1 MKEEHGVSRR
11 RFLRTASA
19 AAASAPFVL
28 HGAKGAAAD
37 DDVFN
42 IAMLSTAHIHTRSF
56 MINLAQQPDRR
67 AIYVWD
73 DNEERGQRYAGQF
86 DSQFEP
92 DLDAI
97 VEDPDVDGFVICSEN
112 TRHLPLLEKAL
123 PTGKPVFCEKPLVTN
138 TEELAVVEELLGEY
152 GTTLFAGYFQPFSG
166 RMQAIKELIDQGAFG
181 NITRVRYREAHPAAY
196 QGWFDDPDVAWFT
209 DPELAGG
216 GGFMDLGTHAIH
228 LLLSFFGSAEE
239 IVASIRNESG
249 NYTDV
254 DDFGMAQVKL
264 NNGILGSIEAGWTQT
279 AGISGLE
286 ITGSERTLWFDGS
299 RYYHDGPGH
308 SEEMVEGVDSVPDRV
323 DRLIAVLRG
332 EIPQEELDADLAASI
347 EAVRVMEAAY
357 NSTES
362 GQWESVR

>member
-1 MKEEHGVSRR
+1 MKNKHEVSRR
-11 RFLRTASA
+11 NFLRTASA
-19 AAASAPFVL
+19 AATAAPFVL

-37 DDVFN
+37 DEVFN
-42 IAMLSTAHIHTRSF
+42 IAMLSTAHIHTQSF
-56 MINLAQQPDRR
+56 MVNLAQQPDRR

-73 DNEERGQRYAGQF
+73 DNEERGQRYADQF
-86 DSQFEP
+86 ESQFEA
-92 DLDAI
+92 DLDAV

-112 TRHLPLLEKAL
+112 TRHLPLLEKTL

-138 TEELAVVEELLGEY
+138 TEDLAVVKDLLDEY
-152 GTTLFAGYFQPFSG
+152 GTTLFAGYFLPFSG
-166 RMQAIKELIDQGAFG
+166 RMQAAKELIDEGFFG

-196 QGWFDDPDVAWFT
+196 QGWFDDPDLAWFT

-216 GGFMDLGTHAIH
+216 GGFMDLGTHVIH
-228 LLLSFFGSAEE
+228 LMLSLFGNVEE

-254 DDFGMAQVKL
+254 DDFGVAQLKL
-264 NNGILGSIEAGWTQT
+264 DNDILATAEAGWTQT

-308 SEEMVEGVDSVPDRV
+308 SEEAMEGIDSVPDRV

-332 EIPQEELDADLAASI
+332 EIPEEELEADLQASI

-357 NSTES
+357 NSNES
-362 GQWESVR
+362 GQWEAVT